1 MKKIL
6 ITGAG
11 SYVGE
16 NVRKYIM
23 QTAGDQFVIDA
34 VDTFGDNWKKADFS
48 QYDVVYHVA
57 GIAEVN
63 GKKDMEQLYYKV
75 NTDLTIEIAKHAQAN
90 GVKQFIFMSS
100 MIVYK
105 ETQSLK
111 GNIITPESLPAPNGV
126 YGDSK
131 LQAEKGLNNL
141 NLNDNVDLD
150 VNPNDNFNE
159 TRL

>member
-48 QYDVVYHVA
+48 QYDVV
-57 GIAEVN
+57 
-63 GKKDMEQLYYKV
+63 
-75 NTDLTIEIAKHAQAN
+75 
-90 GVKQFIFMSS
+90 
-100 MIVYK
+100 
-105 ETQSLK
+105 
-111 GNIITPESLPAPNGV
+111 
-126 YGDSK
+126 
-131 LQAEKGLNNL
+131 
-141 NLNDNVDLD
+141 
-150 VNPNDNFNE
+150 
-159 TRL
+159 

>member
-63 GKKDMEQLYYKV
+63 GKKGMEQLYYKV

-111 GNIITPESLPAPNGV
+111 GNIITPESLPLPMGCMA
-126 YGDSK
+126 
-131 LQAEKGLNNL
+131 
-141 NLNDNVDLD
+141 
-150 VNPNDNFNE
+150 
-159 TRL
+159 TRSSRRRRG